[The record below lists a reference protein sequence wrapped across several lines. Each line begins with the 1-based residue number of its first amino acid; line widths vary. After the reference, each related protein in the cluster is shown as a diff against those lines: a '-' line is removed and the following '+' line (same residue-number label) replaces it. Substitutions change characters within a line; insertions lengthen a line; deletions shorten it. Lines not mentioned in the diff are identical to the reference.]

1 MKLSFSRSVISL
13 ILMIVMALST
23 VIFLVSLVM
32 TFTAADRNYFINHF
46 ANDALVSE
54 CNNQLNIKYEAL
66 SEETGIPA
74 RVFERVEADFPTD
87 EAIRQAALSV
97 FSEENETL
105 YSENKVNYF
114 YELSLEYLE
123 GNDFSYKKQD
133 IRRAAEEAARI
144 YSDTVGLHNTSGIE
158 ARIASFSSK
167 FPTATIISFAVAFFC
182 FPAIMFMY
190 KRKKEG
196 YFNAVGGIL
205 AGSAATAIGSLLI
218 VIFNPASGINIL
230 PAIHN
235 QSIVSTTTRGFLII
249 LFFSAIV
256 STMAIS
262 FMRVA
267 DKKLPDED

>member
-1 MKLSFSRSVISL
+1 MKLSFSRSVIAT

-23 VIFLVSLVM
+23 AVFMISLIM
-32 TFTAADRNYFINHF
+32 TFTAGDQKYFINHF

-54 CNNQLNIKYEAL
+54 CNAQLNMKYEAL
-66 SEETGIPA
+66 SNETGIPA
-74 RVFERVEADFPTD
+74 RVFERVKADFPTD

-114 YELSLEYLE
+114 YELSMEYLD
-123 GNDFSYKKQD
+123 GNDCVYNKQD
-133 IRRAAEEAARI
+133 IKRAAEKAARI

-158 ARIASFSSK
+158 ARISSFASK
-167 FPTATIISFAVAFFC
+167 FPKATIVSFVLAFAC
-182 FPAIMFMY
+182 FPSIMVMY

-196 YFNAVGGIL
+196 YFNAIGGIF
-205 AGSAATAIGSLLI
+205 AGSAATSLGSLLI
-218 VIFNPASGINIL
+218 IIFNPASSFNIL

-235 QSIVSTTTRGFLII
+235 QSIVSTTARGFMII

-256 STMAIS
+256 CATSLS
-262 FMRVA
+262 FMRVV
-267 DKKLPDED
+267 DKKIQDED